1 MLLLQEGRA
10 ARVRWLL
17 DGRRRRERAALWGA
31 LRELLPEH
39 VLEGLGQ
46 GAEMEAHVKQVVV
59 LQAEVEAGEGA
70 GAGAGDMAL
79 AATEALHELLT
90 VWDREVLSFHAHK
103 HRGGVLFVSV
113 STFKERDRVLVFE
126 QNIYSFRWLAIWL
139 GGKYYENVEEKC
151 IQVANYLGWRV
162 IL

>member
-17 DGRRRRERAALWGA
+17 DGRRRRERAALWRT

-39 VLEGLGQ
+39 VLEGLGR

-70 GAGAGDMAL
+70 GEGDMAL
-79 AATEALHELLT
+79 AATEGLHELLT
-90 VWDREVLSFHAHK
+90 LWDQEVLVPSMVSFHPPPPSTTVISPSLHLSLYLSHFEFHPLSHCECA
-103 HRGGVLFVSV
+103 RGAC
-113 STFKERDRVLVFE
+113 THTHER
-126 QNIYSFRWLAIWL
+126 S
-139 GGKYYENVEEKC
+139 
-151 IQVANYLGWRV
+151 
-162 IL
+162 